1 MIDNAQEFQSWPRVT
16 FEQVYTEILPP
27 REYQNKLTC
36 LCNPQDYI
44 YIYMVILEKIVLSN
58 D

>member
-1 MIDNAQEFQSWPRVT
+1 MIDTAQEFQSWPRVT
-16 FEQVYTEILPP
+16 FEQVYTDILPP
-27 REYQNKLTC
+27 REYQNELTC

-44 YIYMVILEKIVLSN
+44 HLHGHFKEKKKLN

>member
-27 REYQNKLTC
+27 REYQNELTC

-44 YIYMVILEKIVLSN
+44 HLQGHFKEKKKLN